1 MAGNVA
7 PNIVTDGL
15 ILYLDAANTKSY
27 PGSGT
32 TWFDLSGKNNHF
44 TLYNGPTYT
53 NNVITLDGTNDYI
66 SSVNN
71 LDLSNT
77 NAVTILFYIKATTY
91 GTAVKILY
99 ELSTNFNSR
108 TDSFVAAFSDNS
120 AGQDYEVIASVKG
133 NVGYNIASYNKTM
146 LNDLQWHQ
154 HTIIHDTTQPITEV
168 LMYGNGQP
176 GPVIQNP
183 LTGYSSNN
191 TNNFGNQPFYI
202 GSRAGTSFF
211 SPISIGS
218 IQIYNRTLSATEI
231 QQNYNAT
238 KTRYGL

>member
-1 MAGNVA
+1 MAGSVA

-15 ILYLDAANTKSY
+15 VLYLDAANTKSY

-32 TWFDLSGKNNHF
+32 TWFDISGNNNHV
-44 TLYNGPTYT
+44 TLYNGAAYS
-53 NNVITLDGTNDYI
+53 NGIITLDGTNDYI

-108 TDSFVAAFSDNS
+108 ADSFVAAFSDDS
-120 AGQDYEVIASVKG
+120 VGQNFEILASVKG
-133 NVGYNIASYNKTM
+133 NVNYSIASYNKTM
-146 LNDLQWHQ
+146 LNDLMWHQ
-154 HTIIHDTTQPITEV
+154 HVIQHDTSQTTTEV

-176 GPVIQNP
+176 GPIVQNP
-183 LTGYSSNN
+183 VTGYNGNN

-202 GSRAGTSFF
+202 GSRAGTSLFA
-211 SPISIGS
+211 PMSIGS
-218 IQIYNRTLSATEI
+218 IQIYNRALSLIEI
-231 QQNYNAT
+231 QQNYNST
-238 KTRYGL
+238 KTRFGI